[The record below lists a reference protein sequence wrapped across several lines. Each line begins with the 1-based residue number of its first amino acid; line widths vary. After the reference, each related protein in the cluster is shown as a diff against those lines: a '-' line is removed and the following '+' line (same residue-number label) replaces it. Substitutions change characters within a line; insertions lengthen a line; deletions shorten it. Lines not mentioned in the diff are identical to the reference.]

1 MSYFTAFAAFA
12 AVVSAGVSI
21 YSANE
26 QSSAQAAM
34 AEYNRMAAEQN
45 ASWQRLAGERAAQ
58 ADQFNAQIAGF
69 NAEQQKQQAQFS
81 NSVQTAQIAQQR
93 AQMEQSTQ
101 VANWQNEQNRV
112 QGELNTQ
119 VANFKNDQDLQ
130 QSKFQ
135 NQASNYANEQLRQNA
150 NFNDMQADLQRNSA
164 TTLLD
169 QAKFQNQASNYA
181 NEQLKQN
188 ASFNDMQAD
197 LQRNSATML
206 RQQAELE
213 AKQSRDQVD
222 RIRAEKDR
230 ILGLQ
235 KSKYAAGGVTSEGSP
250 LAVLADTANEF
261 DITVSNAKQIATFEY
276 NKKRYEA
283 GVIDHNAKVTNF
295 ESGRMRD
302 QAEINKGIGEYEM
315 MSAEQK
321 ASVIDYNAKVTNFES
336 GQMRDQADINTL
348 IGAYEMMSSGLKA
361 GVNRSLIAFEDI
373 GQKNAGVLDSSL
385 IASQAN
391 SMRNEFD
398 ANGRMLQF
406 NLNQN
411 LFESGMNASAAKMQF
426 NDAKF
431 AEEAAGAGYRI
442 ALRQA
447 AIEQRA
453 GISQSRGTMMA
464 GYGSAL
470 SNISQA
476 GYYGSQSFSS
486 TGSTK
491 PKTTTVKPVPVPA

>member
-1 MSYFTAFAAFA
+1 MSWVTAFAAVAAAA
-12 AVVSAGVSI
+12 AVASAGVSI

-34 AEYNRMAAEQN
+34 AEYNRMAQEQN

-58 ADQFNAQIAGF
+58 ADQFNSQIAGF

-101 VANWQNEQNRV
+101 LANWQNEQNRV

-119 VANFKNDQDLQ
+119 VANFKNDQELQ
-130 QSKFQ
+130 
-135 NQASNYANEQLRQNA
+135 
-150 NFNDMQADLQRNSA
+150 
-164 TTLLD
+164 
-169 QAKFQNQASNYA
+169 QAKFQNQASTYA
-181 NEQLKQN
+181 NEQLRQK
-188 ASFNDMQAD
+188 ATFNDMQAD

-206 RQQAELE
+206 RQQADLE

-235 KSKYAAGGVTSEGSP
+235 KSKYAAGGVTPEGSP
-250 LAVLADTANEF
+250 LAVLADTVNQN
-261 DITVSNAKQIATFEY
+261 DVTVSNARQIASFEY

-295 ESGRMRD
+295 ESG
-302 QAEINKGIGEYEM
+302 
-315 MSAEQK
+315 
-321 ASVIDYNAKVTNFES
+321 
-336 GQMRDQADINTL
+336 QMRDQADINKG
-348 IGAYEMMSSGLKA
+348 IGEYEMMSSGLKA
-361 GVNRSLIAFEDI
+361 GVNRSIIAFEDI

-453 GISQSRGTMMA
+453 GISQARGTMMA

-476 GYYGSQSFSS
+476 GYYGSQASS
-486 TGSTK
+486 SIGSTK
-491 PKTTTVKPVPVPA
+491 PKTTTVKPA